1 MFINHTYSVKL
12 RAYYLIIKFIY
23 TTHLEGIQYQL
34 HNLYHLITTIV
45 IIY

>member
-23 TTHLEGIQYQL
+23 TTHLKGIHQL